1 MSEFG
6 VDLPASIFSIL
17 GIFYFIKFFET
28 NDNIDKRSFF
38 YLNLAFSFFS
48 ILIKLSSLPIIILP
62 IYLFFSNFKKLKYCS
77 LNTSFLLIYFLCSV
91 FLIQQFIYT
100 GCIFFPSKF
109 TCLNVSWFNPEYL
122 NLSKELQLI
131 NKSYSTAKEIYSP
144 EEYLKNFTWLTF
156 WLQRNYTEILEHLIT
171 IILPLLLF
179 LVFLRKKNKKN
190 YKFKKKNFIYFLFF
204 LYILFWLNFSPVF
217 RFAIPAF
224 FNLNIFNFL

>member
-1 MSEFG
+1 M
-6 VDLPASIFSIL
+6 
-17 GIFYFIKFFET
+17 
-28 NDNIDKRSFF
+28 
-38 YLNLAFSFFS
+38 AFSFFS

-179 LVFLRKKNKKN
+179 LVFLRKKNKK
-190 YKFKKKNFIYFLFF
+190 KL
-204 LYILFWLNFSPVF
+204 
-217 RFAIPAF
+217 
-224 FNLNIFNFL
+224 